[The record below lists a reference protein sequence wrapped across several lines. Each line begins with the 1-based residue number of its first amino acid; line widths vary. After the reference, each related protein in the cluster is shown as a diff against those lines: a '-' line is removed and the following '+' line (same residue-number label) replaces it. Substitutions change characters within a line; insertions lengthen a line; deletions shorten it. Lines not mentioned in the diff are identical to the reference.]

1 MAMRL
6 GLTGGIAC
14 GKSTVLA
21 MFVKWGIPT
30 VDADVLARRVVEPG
44 APAWREIVER
54 FGPDILLPDGRI
66 NRKRLGALVFAD
78 EQARRE
84 LNRIVHPRVREI
96 MWRDVEEAERRG
108 AKLVVCDVPLL
119 YESGLEDRFD
129 AVMVVYVPPEEQLRR
144 LMVRDSLTREEAL
157 ARIHAQMP
165 IEEKRRRADYVI
177 DNSGSL
183 AETERQVNAF
193 LRQVGVAP

>member
-1 MAMRL
+1 MRL

-108 AKLVVCDVPLL
+108 AKLVVCD
-119 YESGLEDRFD
+119 
-129 AVMVVYVPPEEQLRR
+129 
-144 LMVRDSLTREEAL
+144 
-157 ARIHAQMP
+157 
-165 IEEKRRRADYVI
+165 
-177 DNSGSL
+177 
-183 AETERQVNAF
+183 
-193 LRQVGVAP
+193 

>member
-1 MAMRL
+1 MRL

-21 MFVKWGIPT
+21 MFARRGIPT

-44 APAWREIVER
+44 EPAWREIVER
-54 FGPDILLPDGRI
+54 FGADILLPDGRI
-66 NRKRLGALVFAD
+66 DRKRLGALVFAD
-78 EQARRE
+78 EAARLD
-84 LNRIVHPRVREI
+84 LNRIVHPRVRAA
-96 MWRDVEEAERRG
+96 MWHEVEEAERRG

-119 YESGLEDRFD
+119 FESGLEDRFD

-144 LMVRDSLTREEAL
+144 LMARDGLTREEAL
-157 ARIHAQMP
+157 ARIRAQMP

-177 DNSGSL
+177 DNSGPL
-183 AETERQVNAF
+183 AATERQVDAF
-193 LRQVGVAP
+193 LRQVGVRP

>member
-1 MAMRL
+1 MRL

-21 MFVKWGIPT
+21 MFAKRGIPT

-44 APAWREIVER
+44 EPAWREIVER
-54 FGPDILLPDGRI
+54 FGADLLLPDGRI
-66 NRKRLGALVFAD
+66 DRKRLGALVFSD
-78 EQARRE
+78 EAARRD
-84 LNRIVHPRVREI
+84 LNRIVHPRVRAA
-96 MWRDVEEAERRG
+96 MWREVEEIERRG

-119 YESGLEDRFD
+119 FESGLEDRFD

-144 LMVRDSLTREEAL
+144 LMARNGLTREEAL
-157 ARIHAQMP
+157 ARIRAQMP

-183 AETERQVNAF
+183 ADTERQVDTF
-193 LRQVGVAP
+193 LRQMGVWS